1 MLKIILILKLF
12 YCYLDIEMNNNDL
25 NDFFIVLSTQVE
37 DNIKNFINF
46 HYQKVRETFKEI

>member
-46 HYQKVRETFKEI
+46 HYQKVR